1 MPIFVKGSEKAKSC
15 KNPHTHTHTH
25 THIHTHTRTHIHN
38 LSRIK
43 LEPKELEI

>member
-25 THIHTHTRTHIHN
+25 THTHIHN